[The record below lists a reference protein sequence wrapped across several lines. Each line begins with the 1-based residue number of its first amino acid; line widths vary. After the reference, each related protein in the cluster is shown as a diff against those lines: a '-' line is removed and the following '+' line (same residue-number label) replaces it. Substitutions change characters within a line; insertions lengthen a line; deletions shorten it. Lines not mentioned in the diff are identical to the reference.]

1 MQHIAMLVFEEKVR
15 LDSDRLVE
23 LYAQL
28 GETGAQDVVCRA
40 MEELAVRLAHIDEAY
55 RTFKL
60 TTLRKSA
67 KGLIGIAEQ
76 VGMQRLADVARDVR
90 ACAEGP
96 DPVAL
101 GATMARLQRVG
112 DRSLTA
118 VWDLQDL
125 SV

>member
-1 MQHIAMLVFEEKVR
+1 MQQIAMLVFEEKVR
-15 LDSDRLVE
+15 LESDRLAE

-28 GETGAQDVVCRA
+28 GEAGAQDVVCRA
-40 MEELAVRLAHIDEAY
+40 MEELAVRLAHIDEAF
-55 RTFKL
+55 RTCKL
-60 TTLRKSA
+60 TALHKGA

-76 VGMQRLADVARDVR
+76 VGMQRLADVARDVCS
-90 ACAEGP
+90 CAEDP